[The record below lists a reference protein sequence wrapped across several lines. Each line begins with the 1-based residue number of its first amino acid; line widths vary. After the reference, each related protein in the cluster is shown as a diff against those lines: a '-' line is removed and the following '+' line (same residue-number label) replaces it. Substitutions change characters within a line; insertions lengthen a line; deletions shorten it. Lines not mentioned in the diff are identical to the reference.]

1 MIVIANNVFAT
12 DVSISLGNMLSFN
25 NLMLVAPGIVQ
36 IIVKNII
43 LPNYVNTF
51 AGFIIRTERGSFGME
66 YIDNPF
72 GVTTTTGPMAV
83 SMSAL
88 SY

>member
-12 DVSISLGNMLSFN
+12 DVSISLGNMLIFN

-43 LPNYVNTF
+43 LPDYVNTF
-51 AGFIIRTERGSFGME
+51 AGFMLKTERGSFGME
-66 YIDNPF
+66 YIDDPF
-72 GVTTTTGPMAV
+72 DVTTTTGPMTV

-88 SY
+88 NY